1 MKKQKKELSEVERL
15 KRKINIRAAILLV
28 LAALIIFGFPTAC
41 ADDFINN
48 MADMI
53 LSGGVQVIGDTIEGK
68 GVLGKIFEF
77 VTGDVN
83 QLVQTNVLS
92 NIKIIALIFVLGITV
107 IHFFE
112 AIDRGRD
119 PVECTFKIL
128 VEFCISTFFLINAEK
143 IMAFIAKLG
152 ILLISLISV
161 NSAEIDN
168 TAQREALLIAVSGKT
183 DGGMFW
189 FIKCFAILSIPWLM
203 SLLIIIAAKC
213 VIIQLMLELA
223 IRRAFASL
231 AITDM
236 YKEGLRSPGMRYI
249 KKYLAAFIKL
259 MICAFITI
267 LLPKILIVASPD
279 TFSNVSTAFS
289 YMFTII
295 AINFAAIVAMLKAGE
310 QANDIIGM

>member
-1 MKKQKKELSEVERL
+1 MISEIDIQ
-15 KRKINIRAAILLV
+15 KRKINIAS
-28 LAALIIFGFPTAC
+28 AALLGFFFILIFILPTTS

-48 MADMI
+48 MADTI
-53 LSGGVQVIGDTIEGK
+53 LKGGMQVIWDTLNKK
-68 GVLGKIFEF
+68 GVFGKMFEF

-92 NIKIIALIFVLGITV
+92 NIKIIALIFVLGITF
-107 IHFFE
+107 IHYFE
-112 AIDRGRD
+112 AIDRGQD

-161 NSAEIDN
+161 NAAEADN

-189 FIKCFAILSIPWLM
+189 FVQCFAILSIPWLM
-203 SLLIIIAAKC
+203 SLLINIAAKF
-213 VIIQLMLELA
+213 VIIQLLLELA

-231 AITDM
+231 AITDI
-236 YKEGLRSPGMRYI
+236 YKEGLRSPGMRYM

-259 MICAFITI
+259 MICAFIAT
-267 LLPKILIVASPD
+267 LLPNILIAASGDSFDSVAKAFD
-279 TFSNVSTAFS
+279 YVFSL
-289 YMFTII
+289 I
-295 AINFAAIVAMLKAGE
+295 AINFAAIGGMLKAGDV
-310 QANDIIGM
+310 ANDIIGA